1 MTWLLVYSNALIPHI
16 FMLSKLSEKL
26 LFLEFTLIFL
36 FFFCYYV
43 CARYI
48 CENITICCLEKEDI
62 IMEHLKRNKLLT
74 IVSVVVL
81 LLSFFLSLLP
91 ASAHPLFYDDNNNP
105 VDFKWGKSF

>member
-1 MTWLLVYSNALIPHI
+1 
-16 FMLSKLSEKL
+16 
-26 LFLEFTLIFL
+26 
-36 FFFCYYV
+36 
-43 CARYI
+43 
-48 CENITICCLEKEDI
+48 
-62 IMEHLKRNKLLT
+62 MEHLKRNKLLT